1 MKRVLFVCTGNICR
15 SPTAEAVA
23 RHVIRRDGLEHLLVV
38 DSAATQGYHV
48 GEPPDARTIRFAA
61 KRGYEMAD
69 LRARRLEIADF
80 QRFDLILAMDGSHL
94 DAMRVHCPPVY
105 RPKLALFMRFARGYD
120 VDDVPDPYYS
130 GDAGFETVLDYCE
143 DGVRGV
149 IASLFPPAAGAS
161 PR

>member
-23 RHVIRRDGLEHLLVV
+23 RRVIKRDDLEHLLAV

-48 GEPPDARTIRFAA
+48 GEPPDARTVRFAA

-80 QRFDLILAMDGSHL
+80 QRFDLLLAMDVSHL
-94 DAMRVHCPPVY
+94 ETMRVHCPEIY
-105 RPKLALFMRFARGYD
+105 RHKLALFMHYARHHD
-120 VDDVPDPYYS
+120 VDEVPDPYYS
-130 GDAGFETVLDYCE
+130 GDSGFERVLDYCE
-143 DGVRGV
+143 DGVGGV
-149 IASLFPPAAGAS
+149 IGSLFPDFTAIP